1 MCTPRFV
8 ILAFGLTV
16 LTGCGSQDEGF
27 ALPEGDAEKGKAD
40 FVALGCIECHEV
52 HNVDLPAAEHAAPRL
67 VKLGGVAGRPKT
79 YEALV
84 TGIINPSHRLATS
97 YAKGLEDQ
105 DAPSPMKVYNEIMT
119 VAQLIDIVT
128 FLEEHYEP
136 PPHDPSL
143 YPEYVYM
150 P

>member
-1 MCTPRFV
+1 MAISFV
-8 ILAFGLTV
+8 LSA
-16 LTGCGSQDEGF
+16 GCGPLEEEF
-27 ALPEGDAEKGKAD
+27 ALPEGDAAKGKTT

-52 HNVDLPAAEHAAPRL
+52 HNEDLPAAEDAATRL
-67 VKLGGVAGRPKT
+67 VRLGGVTGRPKT

-97 YAKGLEDQ
+97 YQKRDEDQ
-105 DAPSPMKVYNEIMT
+105 EGLSPMKVYNEIMT

-128 FLEEHYEP
+128 FLEEHYER
-136 PPHDPSL
+136 PPHDPSV
-143 YPEYVYM
+143 YPEYVYV